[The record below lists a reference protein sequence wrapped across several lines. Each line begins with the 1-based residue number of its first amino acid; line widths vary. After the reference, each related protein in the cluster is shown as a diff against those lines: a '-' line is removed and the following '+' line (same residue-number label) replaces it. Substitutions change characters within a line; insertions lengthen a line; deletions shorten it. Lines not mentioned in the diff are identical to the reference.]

1 MLDLDLL
8 VSSFSALSVDFL
20 FWLVAF
26 LTVLNLVGSLKSKL
40 DPWFKY
46 IIAYR
51 SEYFGL
57 TNLDCNLATFRCIFL
72 SFSVL
77 SCCRT
82 RILTVFFFG
91 KYSSNG
97 FGIFDWI
104 KNIGGE
110 QFEHV
115 NSWHCQLY
123 LDDFVF
129 IFANLE
135 KCNVWFWTHFVSNLV
150 IHFFEWVDF
159 YFFQNFLSASRT
171 YKNFYH
177 FFLHFLK
184 MNFYL

>member
-20 FWLVAF
+20 FWFVAF

-46 IIAYR
+46 IFAYR

-104 KNIGGE
+104 KIYRGCAIRAC
-110 QFEHV
+110 QQLTLSTLPRRFCFHLCQPRKMQCMV
-115 NSWHCQLY
+115 LNSFRL
-123 LDDFVF
+123 
-129 IFANLE
+129 
-135 KCNVWFWTHFVSNLV
+135 
-150 IHFFEWVDF
+150 
-159 YFFQNFLSASRT
+159 
-171 YKNFYH
+171 
-177 FFLHFLK
+177 
-184 MNFYL
+184 